1 MQTLKRF
8 IVSSIVAL
16 VVTGTAHAVML
27 ITPPLVPLGDVNF
40 ECQIINVS
48 TAPLSVRM
56 QVWGGSNNLIS
67 DSGVF
72 TLNPGMSGGTGA
84 VTNDLPRYCKFI
96 VGGTKQ
102 AVRASAYLVDPSV
115 GSISVVAA
123 E

>member
-1 MQTLKRF
+1 MLTMKRF
-8 IVSSIVAL
+8 IAGWVVVLA
-16 VVTGTAHAVML
+16 VTGTAHAVTL
-27 ITPPLVPLGDVNF
+27 ITPPLVPLGDNNF

-48 TAPLSVRM
+48 TEALSVRM

-72 TLNPGMSGGTGA
+72 TLNPGLGGIAGA
-84 VTNDLPRYCKFI
+84 STTDLPRYCKFI
-96 VGGTKQ
+96 VDGMKR

-115 GSISVVAA
+115 GSISVVVA